1 MDGNEA
7 AAYVSYAFTEV
18 ATIYPITPSSPM
30 ADHVDAWATNGKKN
44 LFGQPVKL
52 VEMQAES
59 GAAGAMHGS
68 LETGS
73 LTSTYTASQGLLL
86 MIPPMYRIAGSQLP
100 GRIKTGFFPKLDITG
115 NYSYQLEKVEFLPG
129 TDLKHDN
136 YGVEAGLVQNVYSG
150 SAVRKQYD
158 VAKLQ
163 HAIAQLSVEH
173 TVDNM
178 IYAADVSY
186 WSVAANRNLYELSE
200 QFVQIVRELYE
211 IVNKRFEEGA
221 ISKTDVLMVQN
232 RLKEAELQLNTNST
246 NYKTA
251 LQSLNIMMGVEPDAA
266 VVLTDSIQKVL
277 WVPKQEGLNKALE
290 RRADYQSAIMGI
302 EMAKL
307 QTDMARSKYLPQ
319 LAVGI
324 KEKYGTTLLNVD
336 GKAQWATTAYAQIN
350 IPVFHWGEMRQN
362 VRLSRTQEWTK
373 ELERS
378 QLKDQ
383 VSKELNNA
391 WVNVIE
397 ISKKLEIV
405 YSSLDIAKDNL
416 TLNTFSY
423 NEGKLPIIDVL
434 SAQVSWLQAYTN
446 VVSVNYQ
453 YKVALAEY
461 AKALGGTDR

>member
-1 MDGNEA
+1 MKK
-7 AAYVSYAFTEV
+7 
-18 ATIYPITPSSPM
+18 IYLIVGAM
-30 ADHVDAWATNGKKN
+30 LWGGIVDAQTLSVEQYRQKVLEYNQDIQKSQQAVNGA
-44 LFGQPVKL
+44 LY
-52 VEMQAES
+52 
-59 GAAGAMHGS
+59 S
-68 LETGS
+68 LKG
-73 LTSTYTASQGLLL
+73 
-86 MIPPMYRIAGSQLP
+86 IR
-100 GRIKTGFFPKLDITG
+100 TGFFPKLDITG

-136 YGVEAGLVQNVYSG
+136 YGVEAGLVKNVYSG

>member
-1 MDGNEA
+1 MKK
-7 AAYVSYAFTEV
+7 
-18 ATIYPITPSSPM
+18 IYLIVG
-30 ADHVDAWATNGKKN
+30 AILWGGIVDAQTLSVEQYRQKVLEYNQDIQKSQQAVNGA
-44 LFGQPVKL
+44 LY
-52 VEMQAES
+52 
-59 GAAGAMHGS
+59 S
-68 LETGS
+68 LK
-73 LTSTYTASQGLLL
+73 GL
-86 MIPPMYRIAGSQLP
+86 
-100 GRIKTGFFPKLDITG
+100 KTGFFPKLDITG

>member
-1 MDGNEA
+1 MKK
-7 AAYVSYAFTEV
+7 
-18 ATIYPITPSSPM
+18 IYLIVGAM
-30 ADHVDAWATNGKKN
+30 LWGGIVDAQTLSVEHYRQKVLEYNQDIQKSQQAVNGA
-44 LFGQPVKL
+44 LY
-52 VEMQAES
+52 
-59 GAAGAMHGS
+59 S
-68 LETGS
+68 LKG
-73 LTSTYTASQGLLL
+73 
-86 MIPPMYRIAGSQLP
+86 IR
-100 GRIKTGFFPKLDITG
+100 TGFFPKLDITG

>member
-1 MDGNEA
+1 MKK
-7 AAYVSYAFTEV
+7 
-18 ATIYPITPSSPM
+18 IYLIVG
-30 ADHVDAWATNGKKN
+30 AILWGGIVDAQTLSVEQYRQKVLEYNQDIQKSQQAVNGA
-44 LFGQPVKL
+44 LY
-52 VEMQAES
+52 
-59 GAAGAMHGS
+59 S
-68 LETGS
+68 LKG
-73 LTSTYTASQGLLL
+73 
-86 MIPPMYRIAGSQLP
+86 
-100 GRIKTGFFPKLDITG
+100 IKTGFFPKLDITG

-307 QTDMARSKYLPQ
+307 LTDMARSKYLPQ

>member
-1 MDGNEA
+1 MKK
-7 AAYVSYAFTEV
+7 
-18 ATIYPITPSSPM
+18 IYLIVG
-30 ADHVDAWATNGKKN
+30 AILWGGIVDAQTLSVEQYRQKVLEYNQDIQKSQQAVNGA
-44 LFGQPVKL
+44 LY
-52 VEMQAES
+52 
-59 GAAGAMHGS
+59 S
-68 LETGS
+68 LKG
-73 LTSTYTASQGLLL
+73 
-86 MIPPMYRIAGSQLP
+86 
-100 GRIKTGFFPKLDITG
+100 IKTGFFPKLDITG

-434 SAQVSWLQAYTN
+434 SAHVSWLQAYTN

>member
-1 MDGNEA
+1 MKK
-7 AAYVSYAFTEV
+7 
-18 ATIYPITPSSPM
+18 IYLIVGAM
-30 ADHVDAWATNGKKN
+30 LWGGIVDAQTLSVEQYRQKVLEYNQDIQKSQQAVNGA
-44 LFGQPVKL
+44 LY
-52 VEMQAES
+52 
-59 GAAGAMHGS
+59 S
-68 LETGS
+68 LKG
-73 LTSTYTASQGLLL
+73 
-86 MIPPMYRIAGSQLP
+86 IR
-100 GRIKTGFFPKLDITG
+100 TGFFPKLDITG

-232 RLKEAELQLNTNST
+232 RLKEAELQLNTTST

>member
-1 MDGNEA
+1 MKK
-7 AAYVSYAFTEV
+7 
-18 ATIYPITPSSPM
+18 IYLIVGAM
-30 ADHVDAWATNGKKN
+30 LWGGIVDAQTLSVEQYRQKVLEYNQDIQKSQQAVNGA
-44 LFGQPVKL
+44 LY
-52 VEMQAES
+52 
-59 GAAGAMHGS
+59 S
-68 LETGS
+68 LKG
-73 LTSTYTASQGLLL
+73 
-86 MIPPMYRIAGSQLP
+86 IR
-100 GRIKTGFFPKLDITG
+100 TGFFPKLDITG

-416 TLNTFSY
+416 MLNTFSY

>member
-1 MDGNEA
+1 MKK
-7 AAYVSYAFTEV
+7 
-18 ATIYPITPSSPM
+18 IYLIVGAILWVGIVNAQTLSVEQYRQKVLEYNQDIQKSQQ
-30 ADHVDAWATNGKKN
+30 AVNGA
-44 LFGQPVKL
+44 LY
-52 VEMQAES
+52 
-59 GAAGAMHGS
+59 S
-68 LETGS
+68 LKG
-73 LTSTYTASQGLLL
+73 
-86 MIPPMYRIAGSQLP
+86 
-100 GRIKTGFFPKLDITG
+100 IKTGFFPKLDITG

>member
-1 MDGNEA
+1 MKK
-7 AAYVSYAFTEV
+7 
-18 ATIYPITPSSPM
+18 IYLIVG
-30 ADHVDAWATNGKKN
+30 AILWGGIVDAQT
-44 LFGQPVKL
+44 LS
-52 VEMQAES
+52 VEQYRQKVLEYNQDIQKSQQAVNV
-59 GAAGAMHGS
+59 ALYS
-68 LETGS
+68 LKG
-73 LTSTYTASQGLLL
+73 
-86 MIPPMYRIAGSQLP
+86 
-100 GRIKTGFFPKLDITG
+100 IKTGFFPKLDITG

>member
-1 MDGNEA
+1 MKK
-7 AAYVSYAFTEV
+7 
-18 ATIYPITPSSPM
+18 IYLIVG
-30 ADHVDAWATNGKKN
+30 AILWGGIVDAQTLSVEQYRQKVLEYNQDIQKSQQAVNGA
-44 LFGQPVKL
+44 LY
-52 VEMQAES
+52 
-59 GAAGAMHGS
+59 S
-68 LETGS
+68 LKG
-73 LTSTYTASQGLLL
+73 
-86 MIPPMYRIAGSQLP
+86 
-100 GRIKTGFFPKLDITG
+100 IKTGFFPKLDITG

-277 WVPKQEGLNKALE
+277 WAPKQEGLNKALE

>member
-1 MDGNEA
+1 MKK
-7 AAYVSYAFTEV
+7 
-18 ATIYPITPSSPM
+18 IYLIVG
-30 ADHVDAWATNGKKN
+30 AILWGGIVDAQTLSVEQYRQKVLEYNQDIQKSQQAVNGA
-44 LFGQPVKL
+44 LY
-52 VEMQAES
+52 
-59 GAAGAMHGS
+59 S
-68 LETGS
+68 LKG
-73 LTSTYTASQGLLL
+73 
-86 MIPPMYRIAGSQLP
+86 
-100 GRIKTGFFPKLDITG
+100 IKTGFFPKLDITG

-423 NEGKLPIIDVL
+423 NEGKLPILDVL
-434 SAQVSWLQAYTN
+434 SSQVTWLQAYTN
-446 VVSVNYQ
+446 VVSANYQ
-453 YKVALAEY
+453 YKVAYAEY
-461 AKALGGTDR
+461 VRILGGRWDL

>member
-1 MDGNEA
+1 MKK
-7 AAYVSYAFTEV
+7 
-18 ATIYPITPSSPM
+18 IYLIVG
-30 ADHVDAWATNGKKN
+30 AILWGGIVDAQTLSVEQYRQKVLEYNQDIQKSQQAVNGA
-44 LFGQPVKL
+44 LY
-52 VEMQAES
+52 
-59 GAAGAMHGS
+59 S
-68 LETGS
+68 LKG
-73 LTSTYTASQGLLL
+73 
-86 MIPPMYRIAGSQLP
+86 
-100 GRIKTGFFPKLDITG
+100 IKTGFFPKLDITG

-200 QFVQIVRELYE
+200 QFVQIVGELYE

-397 ISKKLEIV
+397 ISQKLEIV

>member
-1 MDGNEA
+1 MKK
-7 AAYVSYAFTEV
+7 
-18 ATIYPITPSSPM
+18 IYLIVG
-30 ADHVDAWATNGKKN
+30 AILWGGIVDAQTLSVEQYRQKVLEYNQDIQKSQQAVNGA
-44 LFGQPVKL
+44 LY
-52 VEMQAES
+52 
-59 GAAGAMHGS
+59 S
-68 LETGS
+68 LKG
-73 LTSTYTASQGLLL
+73 
-86 MIPPMYRIAGSQLP
+86 
-100 GRIKTGFFPKLDITG
+100 IKTGFFPKLDITG

-251 LQSLNIMMGVEPDAA
+251 LQSLNIMMGVESDAA

>member
-1 MDGNEA
+1 MKK
-7 AAYVSYAFTEV
+7 
-18 ATIYPITPSSPM
+18 IYLIVG
-30 ADHVDAWATNGKKN
+30 AILWGGIVDAQTLSVEQYRQKVLEYNQDIQKSQQAVNGA
-44 LFGQPVKL
+44 LY
-52 VEMQAES
+52 
-59 GAAGAMHGS
+59 S
-68 LETGS
+68 LKG
-73 LTSTYTASQGLLL
+73 
-86 MIPPMYRIAGSQLP
+86 
-100 GRIKTGFFPKLDITG
+100 IKTGFFPKLDITG
-115 NYSYQLEKVEFLPG
+115 NYSSQLEKVEFLPG

>member
-1 MDGNEA
+1 MKK
-7 AAYVSYAFTEV
+7 
-18 ATIYPITPSSPM
+18 IYLIVGAM
-30 ADHVDAWATNGKKN
+30 LWGGIVDAQTLSVEQYRQKVLEYNQDIQKSQQAVNGA
-44 LFGQPVKL
+44 LY
-52 VEMQAES
+52 
-59 GAAGAMHGS
+59 S
-68 LETGS
+68 LKG
-73 LTSTYTASQGLLL
+73 
-86 MIPPMYRIAGSQLP
+86 IR
-100 GRIKTGFFPKLDITG
+100 TGFFPKLDITG

-186 WSVAANRNLYELSE
+186 WSVATNRNLYELSE

>member
-1 MDGNEA
+1 MKK
-7 AAYVSYAFTEV
+7 
-18 ATIYPITPSSPM
+18 IYLIVG
-30 ADHVDAWATNGKKN
+30 AILWGGIVDAQTLSVEQYRQKVLEYNQDIQKSQQAVNG
-44 LFGQPVKL
+44 
-52 VEMQAES
+52 AS
-59 GAAGAMHGS
+59 YS
-68 LETGS
+68 LKG
-73 LTSTYTASQGLLL
+73 
-86 MIPPMYRIAGSQLP
+86 
-100 GRIKTGFFPKLDITG
+100 IKTGFFPKLDITG

-232 RLKEAELQLNTNST
+232 RLKDAELQLNTNST
-246 NYKTA
+246 HYKTA

>member
-1 MDGNEA
+1 MKK
-7 AAYVSYAFTEV
+7 
-18 ATIYPITPSSPM
+18 IYLIVG
-30 ADHVDAWATNGKKN
+30 AILWGGIVDAQTLSVEQYRQKVLEYNQDIQKSQQAVNGA
-44 LFGQPVKL
+44 LY
-52 VEMQAES
+52 
-59 GAAGAMHGS
+59 S
-68 LETGS
+68 LKG
-73 LTSTYTASQGLLL
+73 
-86 MIPPMYRIAGSQLP
+86 
-100 GRIKTGFFPKLDITG
+100 IKTGFFPKLDITG

-211 IVNKRFEEGA
+211 ILNKRFEEGA
-221 ISKTDVLMVQN
+221 ISKRDVLMVQN

>member
-1 MDGNEA
+1 MKK
-7 AAYVSYAFTEV
+7 
-18 ATIYPITPSSPM
+18 IYLIVG
-30 ADHVDAWATNGKKN
+30 AILWGGIVDAQTLSVEQYRQKVLEYNQDIQKSQQAVNGA
-44 LFGQPVKL
+44 LY
-52 VEMQAES
+52 
-59 GAAGAMHGS
+59 S
-68 LETGS
+68 LKG
-73 LTSTYTASQGLLL
+73 
-86 MIPPMYRIAGSQLP
+86 
-100 GRIKTGFFPKLDITG
+100 IKTGFFPKLDITG

-277 WVPKQEGLNKALE
+277 WVPKQGGLNKALE

>member
-1 MDGNEA
+1 MKK
-7 AAYVSYAFTEV
+7 
-18 ATIYPITPSSPM
+18 IYLIVG
-30 ADHVDAWATNGKKN
+30 AILWGGIVDAQTLSVEQYRQKVLEYNQDIQKSQQAVNGA
-44 LFGQPVKL
+44 LY
-52 VEMQAES
+52 
-59 GAAGAMHGS
+59 S
-68 LETGS
+68 LKG
-73 LTSTYTASQGLLL
+73 
-86 MIPPMYRIAGSQLP
+86 
-100 GRIKTGFFPKLDITG
+100 IKTGFFPKLDITG
-115 NYSYQLEKVEFLPG
+115 NYSYQLEKVEFLLG

>member
-1 MDGNEA
+1 MKK
-7 AAYVSYAFTEV
+7 
-18 ATIYPITPSSPM
+18 IYLIVGAM
-30 ADHVDAWATNGKKN
+30 LWGGIVDAQTLSVEQYRQKVLEYNQDIQKSQQAVNGA
-44 LFGQPVKL
+44 LY
-52 VEMQAES
+52 
-59 GAAGAMHGS
+59 S
-68 LETGS
+68 LKG
-73 LTSTYTASQGLLL
+73 
-86 MIPPMYRIAGSQLP
+86 IR
-100 GRIKTGFFPKLDITG
+100 TGFFPKLDITG
-115 NYSYQLEKVEFLPG
+115 NYSYQFEKVEFLPG

>member
-1 MDGNEA
+1 MKK
-7 AAYVSYAFTEV
+7 
-18 ATIYPITPSSPM
+18 IYLIVG
-30 ADHVDAWATNGKKN
+30 AILWGGIVDAQTLSVEQYRQKVLEYNQDIQKSQQAVNGA
-44 LFGQPVKL
+44 LY
-52 VEMQAES
+52 
-59 GAAGAMHGS
+59 S
-68 LETGS
+68 LKG
-73 LTSTYTASQGLLL
+73 
-86 MIPPMYRIAGSQLP
+86 
-100 GRIKTGFFPKLDITG
+100 IKTGFFPKLDITG

-266 VVLTDSIQKVL
+266 VVLSDSIQKVL

>member
-1 MDGNEA
+1 MKK
-7 AAYVSYAFTEV
+7 
-18 ATIYPITPSSPM
+18 IYLIVG
-30 ADHVDAWATNGKKN
+30 AILWGGIVDAQTLSVEQYRQKVLEYNQDIQKSQQAVNGA
-44 LFGQPVKL
+44 LY
-52 VEMQAES
+52 
-59 GAAGAMHGS
+59 S
-68 LETGS
+68 LKG
-73 LTSTYTASQGLLL
+73 
-86 MIPPMYRIAGSQLP
+86 
-100 GRIKTGFFPKLDITG
+100 IKTGFFPKLDITG

-307 QTDMARSKYLPQ
+307 QTDMARSNYLPQ

>member
-1 MDGNEA
+1 MKIFNYMNNTNSIMEKNTDKVQKGN
-7 AAYVSYAFTEV
+7 SQ
-18 ATIYPITPSSPM
+18 
-30 ADHVDAWATNGKKN
+30 TNEKHTV
-44 LFGQPVKL
+44 GQSVKL
-52 VEMQAES
+52 SISNEGLEYYRNRIQQSGQEKYDDVVQRKELLES
-59 GAAGAMHGS
+59 KKIS
-68 LETGS
+68 
-73 LTSTYTASQGLLL
+73 
-86 MIPPMYRIAGSQLP
+86 
-100 GRIKTGFFPKLDITG
+100 DID
-115 NYSYQLEKVEFLPG
+115 YSY
-129 TDLKHDN
+129 
-136 YGVEAGLVQNVYSG
+136 
-150 SAVRKQYD
+150 
-158 VAKLQ
+158 
-163 HAIAQLSVEH
+163 
-173 TVDNM
+173 
-178 IYAADVSY
+178 
-186 WSVAANRNLYELSE
+186 
-200 QFVQIVRELYE
+200 E
-211 IVNKRFEEGA
+211 I
-221 ISKTDVLMVQN
+221 Q
-232 RLKEAELQLNTNST
+232 KEAELQLNTNST

-324 KEKYGTTLLNVD
+324 KEKYETTLLNVD

>member
-1 MDGNEA
+1 MKK
-7 AAYVSYAFTEV
+7 
-18 ATIYPITPSSPM
+18 IYLIVG
-30 ADHVDAWATNGKKN
+30 AILWGGIVDAQTLSVEQYRQKVLEYNQDIQKSQQAVNGA
-44 LFGQPVKL
+44 LY
-52 VEMQAES
+52 
-59 GAAGAMHGS
+59 S
-68 LETGS
+68 LKG
-73 LTSTYTASQGLLL
+73 
-86 MIPPMYRIAGSQLP
+86 
-100 GRIKTGFFPKLDITG
+100 IKTGFFPKLDITG

-397 ISKKLEIV
+397 ISKKLEIA

>member
-1 MDGNEA
+1 MKK
-7 AAYVSYAFTEV
+7 
-18 ATIYPITPSSPM
+18 IYLI
-30 ADHVDAWATNGKKN
+30 V
-44 LFGQPVKL
+44 
-52 VEMQAES
+52 
-59 GAAGAMHGS
+59 GAMLWGGIVAAQTLSVEQYRQKVLEYNQDIQKSQQAVNGALYS
-68 LETGS
+68 LKG
-73 LTSTYTASQGLLL
+73 
-86 MIPPMYRIAGSQLP
+86 IR
-100 GRIKTGFFPKLDITG
+100 TGFFPKLDITG

>member
-1 MDGNEA
+1 MKK
-7 AAYVSYAFTEV
+7 
-18 ATIYPITPSSPM
+18 IYLIVG
-30 ADHVDAWATNGKKN
+30 AILWGGIVDAQTLSVEQYRQKVLEYNQDIQKSQQAVNGA
-44 LFGQPVKL
+44 LY
-52 VEMQAES
+52 
-59 GAAGAMHGS
+59 S
-68 LETGS
+68 LKG
-73 LTSTYTASQGLLL
+73 
-86 MIPPMYRIAGSQLP
+86 
-100 GRIKTGFFPKLDITG
+100 IKTGFFPKLDITG

-200 QFVQIVRELYE
+200 QFVDFVRELYE

>member
-1 MDGNEA
+1 MKK
-7 AAYVSYAFTEV
+7 
-18 ATIYPITPSSPM
+18 IYLIVGAM
-30 ADHVDAWATNGKKN
+30 LWGGIVDAQTLSVEQYRQKVLEYNQDIQKSQQAVNGA
-44 LFGQPVKL
+44 LY
-52 VEMQAES
+52 
-59 GAAGAMHGS
+59 S
-68 LETGS
+68 LKG
-73 LTSTYTASQGLLL
+73 
-86 MIPPMYRIAGSQLP
+86 IR
-100 GRIKTGFFPKLDITG
+100 TGFFPKLDITG

-211 IVNKRFEEGA
+211 IVNKRFEEGD

>member
-1 MDGNEA
+1 MKK
-7 AAYVSYAFTEV
+7 
-18 ATIYPITPSSPM
+18 IYLIVGAM
-30 ADHVDAWATNGKKN
+30 LWGGIVDAQTLSVEQYRQKVLEYNQDIQKSQQAVNGA
-44 LFGQPVKL
+44 LY
-52 VEMQAES
+52 
-59 GAAGAMHGS
+59 S
-68 LETGS
+68 LKG
-73 LTSTYTASQGLLL
+73 
-86 MIPPMYRIAGSQLP
+86 IR
-100 GRIKTGFFPKLDITG
+100 TGFFPKLDITG
-115 NYSYQLEKVEFLPG
+115 NYSYQLEEVEFLPG

>member
-1 MDGNEA
+1 MKK
-7 AAYVSYAFTEV
+7 
-18 ATIYPITPSSPM
+18 IYLIVGAM
-30 ADHVDAWATNGKKN
+30 LWGGIVDAQTLSVEQYRQKVLEYNQDIQKSQQAVNGA
-44 LFGQPVKL
+44 LY
-52 VEMQAES
+52 
-59 GAAGAMHGS
+59 S
-68 LETGS
+68 LKG
-73 LTSTYTASQGLLL
+73 
-86 MIPPMYRIAGSQLP
+86 IR
-100 GRIKTGFFPKLDITG
+100 TGFFPKLDITG

-200 QFVQIVRELYE
+200 QFVHIVRELYE

-350 IPVFHWGEMRQN
+350 IPVFHGGEMRQN

>member
-1 MDGNEA
+1 MKK
-7 AAYVSYAFTEV
+7 
-18 ATIYPITPSSPM
+18 IYLIVG
-30 ADHVDAWATNGKKN
+30 AILWGGIVDAQTLSVEQYRQKVLEYNQDIQKSQQAVNGA
-44 LFGQPVKL
+44 LY
-52 VEMQAES
+52 
-59 GAAGAMHGS
+59 S
-68 LETGS
+68 LKG
-73 LTSTYTASQGLLL
+73 
-86 MIPPMYRIAGSQLP
+86 
-100 GRIKTGFFPKLDITG
+100 IKTGFFPKLDITG

-307 QTDMARSKYLPQ
+307 QTDMARSKYLPH

>member
-1 MDGNEA
+1 MKK
-7 AAYVSYAFTEV
+7 
-18 ATIYPITPSSPM
+18 IYLIVGAM
-30 ADHVDAWATNGKKN
+30 LWGGIVDAQTLSVEQYRQKVLEYNQDIQKSQQAVNGA
-44 LFGQPVKL
+44 LY
-52 VEMQAES
+52 
-59 GAAGAMHGS
+59 S
-68 LETGS
+68 LKG
-73 LTSTYTASQGLLL
+73 
-86 MIPPMYRIAGSQLP
+86 IR
-100 GRIKTGFFPKLDITG
+100 TGFFPKLDITG

-266 VVLTDSIQKVL
+266 VVFTDSIQKVL

>member
-1 MDGNEA
+1 MKK
-7 AAYVSYAFTEV
+7 
-18 ATIYPITPSSPM
+18 IYLIVG
-30 ADHVDAWATNGKKN
+30 AILWGGIVDAQTLSVEQYRQKVLEYNQDIQKSQQAVNGA
-44 LFGQPVKL
+44 LY
-52 VEMQAES
+52 
-59 GAAGAMHGS
+59 S
-68 LETGS
+68 LKG
-73 LTSTYTASQGLLL
+73 
-86 MIPPMYRIAGSQLP
+86 
-100 GRIKTGFFPKLDITG
+100 IKTGFFPKLDITG

-302 EMAKL
+302 ALTKL